1 MSLYLLVLL
10 VHYPKELITIV
21 CNFNLYSPLE
31 LKDTLLRKKRGMYDH
46 LQLLQY
52 R

>member
-10 VHYPKELITIV
+10 VHHPIEPITIV
-21 CNFNLYSPLE
+21 CSLNLYSPLE
-31 LKDTLLRKKRGMYDH
+31 LQDILLRKKRDMYDH
-46 LQLLQY
+46 LQLLHY

>member
-10 VHYPKELITIV
+10 VHHPKDLITMV
-21 CNFNLYSPLE
+21 CSLNLYSPLE
-31 LKDTLLRKKRGMYDH
+31 LKDILLREKIGMYDH
-46 LQLLQY
+46 LQLLHY